1 MMNKNKVLEGD
12 DQLLSSD
19 VPLIAYLF
27 QTKVMFLLKIML
39 IYDKP
44 LLCGQPQ
51 LSSHLLVLGGRGG
64 GVAAQW
70 RFNCTLR
77 ACLHGVGSPHL
88 SYKCVQIKMRDYVDR
103 QVIHQSRLPHLPGVP
118 HLPVNRP

>member
-12 DQLLSSD
+12 DQLLWSSD

-27 QTKVMFLLKIML
+27 QTKVMFLLKITL

-44 LLCGQPQ
+44 VLCGQPQ

-64 GVAAQW
+64 G
-70 RFNCTLR
+70 RLMD
-77 ACLHGVGSPHL
+77 
-88 SYKCVQIKMRDYVDR
+88 VQLYIKDLFTWGWGTPDM
-103 QVIHQSRLPHLPGVP
+103 
-118 HLPVNRP
+118 

>member
-12 DQLLSSD
+12 DQLWSSD

-44 LLCGQPQ
+44 LLCDQPQ
-51 LSSHLLVLGGRGG
+51 LSSHLLVLGGSGG
-64 GVAAQW
+64 GWPLNGRSIV
-70 RFNCTLR
+70 
-77 ACLHGVGSPHL
+77 H
-88 SYKCVQIKMRDYVDR
+88 
-103 QVIHQSRLPHLPGVP
+103 
-118 HLPVNRP
+118 

>member
-1 MMNKNKVLEGD
+1 MMNKNKILEGD
-12 DQLLSSD
+12 DRLWSSD
-19 VPLIAYLF
+19 VSLIAYLF

-64 GVAAQW
+64 G
-70 RFNCTLR
+70 RLMD
-77 ACLHGVGSPHL
+77 
-88 SYKCVQIKMRDYVDR
+88 VQLYIKDLFTWGWGTPDM
-103 QVIHQSRLPHLPGVP
+103 
-118 HLPVNRP
+118 

>member
-1 MMNKNKVLEGD
+1 MNKNKVLEGD
-12 DQLLSSD
+12 DQLWSSD

-27 QTKVMFLLKIML
+27 QTKVMFLPKIML

-64 GVAAQW
+64 GS
-70 RFNCTLR
+70 LMD
-77 ACLHGVGSPHL
+77 
-88 SYKCVQIKMRDYVDR
+88 VQLYIKDLFTWGWGTPDM
-103 QVIHQSRLPHLPGVP
+103 
-118 HLPVNRP
+118 

>member
-64 GVAAQW
+64 GGRLMEVQLYIKGLFTW
-70 RFNCTLR
+70 RWGT
-77 ACLHGVGSPHL
+77 PD
-88 SYKCVQIKMRDYVDR
+88 M
-103 QVIHQSRLPHLPGVP
+103 
-118 HLPVNRP
+118 

>member
-1 MMNKNKVLEGD
+1 MMNKNKILEGD
-12 DQLLSSD
+12 DRLWSSD
-19 VPLIAYLF
+19 VSLIAYLF

-64 GVAAQW
+64 GRLMDVQLYIKDL
-70 RFNCTLR
+70 FYM
-77 ACLHGVGSPHL
+77 GVGDP
-88 SYKCVQIKMRDYVDR
+88 RYVR
-103 QVIHQSRLPHLPGVP
+103 
-118 HLPVNRP
+118 

>member
-12 DQLLSSD
+12 DQLWSSD

-44 LLCGQPQ
+44 LLCDQPN
-51 LSSHLLVLGGRGG
+51 GRSI
-64 GVAAQW
+64 V
-70 RFNCTLR
+70 
-77 ACLHGVGSPHL
+77 H
-88 SYKCVQIKMRDYVDR
+88 
-103 QVIHQSRLPHLPGVP
+103 
-118 HLPVNRP
+118 

>member
-12 DQLLSSD
+12 DQLWSSD

-27 QTKVMFLLKIML
+27 QTKVMFLLKTML
-39 IYDKP
+39 IYDKS

-64 GVAAQW
+64 GGRLMEV
-70 RFNCTLR
+70 RL
-77 ACLHGVGSPHL
+77 
-88 SYKCVQIKMRDYVDR
+88 YIKDLFTWGWGTPDM
-103 QVIHQSRLPHLPGVP
+103 
-118 HLPVNRP
+118 

>member
-12 DQLLSSD
+12 DQLWSSD

-44 LLCGQPQ
+44 LLCDQPQ

-64 GVAAQW
+64 GGG
-70 RFNCTLR
+70 RLMN
-77 ACLHGVGSPHL
+77 
-88 SYKCVQIKMRDYVDR
+88 VQLYIKDLFTWGWGTPDM
-103 QVIHQSRLPHLPGVP
+103 
-118 HLPVNRP
+118 

>member
-12 DQLLSSD
+12 DQLWSSD

-44 LLCGQPQ
+44 LLCDQPQ

-64 GVAAQW
+64 D
-70 RFNCTLR
+70 
-77 ACLHGVGSPHL
+77 CLME
-88 SYKCVQIKMRDYVDR
+88 VQLYIKGLFTWGWGTPDR
-103 QVIHQSRLPHLPGVP
+103 
-118 HLPVNRP
+118 

>member
-12 DQLLSSD
+12 DQLWSSD

-27 QTKVMFLLKIML
+27 QTKVMLLLKIML

-51 LSSHLLVLGGRGG
+51 LSSCLLVLGGRGG
-64 GVAAQW
+64 DRLMGVQ
-70 RFNCTLR
+70 L
-77 ACLHGVGSPHL
+77 
-88 SYKCVQIKMRDYVDR
+88 YIKDLFTWGWGTPDM
-103 QVIHQSRLPHLPGVP
+103 
-118 HLPVNRP
+118 

>member
-12 DQLLSSD
+12 DQLWSSD

-39 IYDKP
+39 IYDKS

-51 LSSHLLVLGGRGG
+51 LSSHLLVPGGRGG
-64 GVAAQW
+64 DRLMDVQLYIKDLFTW
-70 RFNCTLR
+70 RWGT
-77 ACLHGVGSPHL
+77 PD
-88 SYKCVQIKMRDYVDR
+88 M
-103 QVIHQSRLPHLPGVP
+103 
-118 HLPVNRP
+118 

>member
-12 DQLLSSD
+12 DHLWSSD

-44 LLCGQPQ
+44 LLYGQPQ

-64 GVAAQW
+64 GG
-70 RFNCTLR
+70 RLMD
-77 ACLHGVGSPHL
+77 
-88 SYKCVQIKMRDYVDR
+88 VQLYIKDLFTWGWGTPDM
-103 QVIHQSRLPHLPGVP
+103 
-118 HLPVNRP
+118 